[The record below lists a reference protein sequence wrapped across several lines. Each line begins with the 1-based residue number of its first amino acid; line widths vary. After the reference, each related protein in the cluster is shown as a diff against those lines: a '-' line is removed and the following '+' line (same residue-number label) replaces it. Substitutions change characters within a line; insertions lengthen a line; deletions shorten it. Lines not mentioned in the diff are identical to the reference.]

1 MKTKLLKHISFN
13 TFHRSCIMP
22 TGPVYPKIIFVCLLI
37 PAMILPVLENCVT
50 PAFSQ
55 AECTAWGNVTGIRI
69 DGQMMAFETSLRM
82 LHSNRIDMRQTA
94 KEQQRPRY
102 TRDGNKQT
110 IKTKL
115 DFISITEVVEDTG
128 PGEVSINVL
137 FTSDT
142 DTTITGAYFCIELP
156 GEDYE
161 GGTLELIGPA
171 SSGSDKIKL
180 TAVPSFRR
188 RGRQAPAPSVAKV
201 GHIISPNRQ
210 LEVMLDKATEIFA
223 RPDFRQVKN
232 TIPVYFTV
240 MSGDVKKDQTGQIT
254 IKLKASGEIDK
265 KPVEITLDPTRPG
278 RVFDGIGGNF
288 RLQNSDTDPQVIQY
302 CLDNLNVTWGRV
314 EMPWMFWHPSEDID
328 PVAATRSGR
337 LHDRVRAAM
346 EMAQQLTR
354 KNIPVIVS
362 AWAAPSWA
370 IEGEMSWRRQPGGL
384 RGNPLDQKKMESII
398 KSIGSYFSY
407 LKEVYGVEAVMF
419 SFNESDLG
427 INVRQ
432 TGEQHADL
440 IKRLGAHLASRGLK
454 TKMLLGDNSDATTYG
469 FIRPAL
475 EDPET
480 HKYIGAVSFHSWR
493 GCSDW
498 ILSIWADA
506 ARTLNVPLLVGE
518 GSTDAAAH
526 RYPDIFLEP
535 SYSLYEIELY
545 LRIGAVCQPVSI
557 LQWQLTADYSVMSG
571 DGIYRTEGPLRPTQ
585 RFWNLKQLGSTP
597 PRAFSLP
604 VTCTADA
611 VTCAAFGDIANGRY
625 AVHIVNNGATRQA
638 TLTGI
643 PASVKEMNVYVTNSE
658 RDMERTERVRVS
670 NGKVQFSLESTA
682 FTSLVTPW

>member
-1 MKTKLLKHISFN
+1 MKTEIKKDGLCYKIQRAYFNNTRRKYNTMITFILFFTALGLLTPGHF
-13 TFHRSCIMP
+13 
-22 TGPVYPKIIFVCLLI
+22 
-37 PAMILPVLENCVT
+37 VT

-55 AECTAWGNVTGIRI
+55 AECTAWGNVTGIRV
-69 DGQMMAFETSLRM
+69 DGQLMEFETSLRL

-102 TRDGNKQT
+102 SRDGNKQT

-115 DFISITEVVEDTG
+115 DFMSITKVVQDAG
-128 PGEVSINVL
+128 PGEVSINVQ
-137 FTSDT
+137 FTSES

-156 GEDYE
+156 GKYYE
-161 GGTLELIGPA
+161 GGTMELTGI
-171 SSGSDKIKL
+171 SSGADKQTL
-180 TAVPSFRR
+180 SAVPAFGR
-188 RGRQAPAPSVAKV
+188 RGRQAPEPSVAK
-201 GHIISPNRQ
+201 GASFISPRRQ
-210 LEVMLDKATEIFA
+210 LEVTLNKVTEIFII
-223 RPDFRQVKN
+223 PDMRRVNN

-240 MSGDVKKDQTGQIT
+240 MTGEVKKGQTGHLAV
-254 IKLKASGEIDK
+254 KLKANGQMDK
-265 KPVEITLDPTRPG
+265 KPVELVLDTSSPG

-288 RLQNSDTDPQVIQY
+288 RLQNPDKDPQVIQY

-314 EMPWMFWHPSEDID
+314 EMPWRYWHPSEDID
-328 PVAATRSGR
+328 PIAAARSGQ
-337 LHDRVRAAM
+337 LNDRVREAM
-346 EMAQQLTR
+346 EMAQRLTR

-362 AWAAPSWA
+362 AWSAPSWA
-370 IEGEMSWRRQPGGL
+370 IEGEFSWRRQPGEL
-384 RGNPLDQKKMESII
+384 RGNPLDQAKMASII
-398 KSIGSYFSY
+398 KSIGSYFNY
-407 LKEVYGVEAVMF
+407 LKEVYGVEAVLF

-440 IKRLGAHLASRGLK
+440 IKRLGAHLASVGLN

-475 EDPET
+475 ENPET

-526 RYPDIFLEP
+526 RYPDVFWEP
-535 SYSLYEIELY
+535 SYSLNEIELY
-545 LRIGAVCQPVSI
+545 LRIYSICQPVSI
-557 LQWQLTADYSVMSG
+557 LQWQLTTDYSVMAG
-571 DGIYRTEGPLRPTQ
+571 DGIYNSKGPLRPTQ

-604 VTCTADA
+604 VTCMADA

-625 AVHIVNNGATRQA
+625 AVHIVNNGAARQA

-643 PASVKEMNVYVTNSE
+643 PTGVKEMNVYVTNSE

-670 NGKVQFSLESTA
+670 NGKVQFSLESAA
-682 FTSLVTPW
+682 FTSLITP